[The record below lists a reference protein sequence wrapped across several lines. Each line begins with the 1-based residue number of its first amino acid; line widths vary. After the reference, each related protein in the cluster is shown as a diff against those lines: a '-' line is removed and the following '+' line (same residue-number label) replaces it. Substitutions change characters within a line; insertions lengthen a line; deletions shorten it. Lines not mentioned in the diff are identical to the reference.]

1 MITIQAILS
10 GESSGQTDRAS
21 VAEQIK
27 QFRLVAGLLSSKV
40 RKHVNILYLDSSN
53 CRRRNWR
60 KYSTNRQ
67 IIPLSINKIFP
78 SNK

>member
-40 RKHVNILYLDSSN
+40 RKHMLTFCILTVVTAGGGTGEN
-53 CRRRNWR
+53 
-60 KYSTNRQ
+60 TQQ
-67 IIPLSINKIFP
+67 IGKLFLSV
-78 SNK
+78 